1 VKVQASPAVLHLCAG
16 FLVSSRLVSF
26 SVSPRAEARTTPP
39 LCACAAVPLCREPSL
54 FKK

>member
-26 SVSPRAEARTTPP
+26 TALPRAEARTTPP
-39 LCACAAVPLCREPSL
+39 PLRMRGCATLQRTQPL
-54 FKK
+54 